1 MRCDSHVH
9 IVGPAQEYPQVPERT
24 YLAGVAS
31 VETLQRL
38 GEKRGI
44 ARFVITART
53 PGILQIRVPSHST
66 CTRQRMGVLGAFTPP
81 VTG

>member
-1 MRCDSHVH
+1 MQ
-9 IVGPAQEYPQVPERT
+9 AT
-24 YLAGVAS
+24 TNAS
-31 VETLQRL
+31 
-38 GEKRGI
+38 GI
-44 ARFVITART
+44 ARFIIKARS